1 MKSFLRRC
9 CDSKRECM
17 TYIVMFLWIFMGIL
31 GFKYEADFNHIAA
44 YFLSLTGFIM
54 SYIFGESY
62 RKSND
67 TSIFMSGPTSK
78 RELVTYATI
87 LLWSAVGTWGII
99 DMHDL
104 IALSAYF
111 AALTPFVGS
120 YIISESV
127 RAEDNSHDEIK
138 QLNS

>member
-87 LLWSAVGTWGII
+87 LL
-99 DMHDL
+99 
-104 IALSAYF
+104 
-111 AALTPFVGS
+111 
-120 YIISESV
+120 
-127 RAEDNSHDEIK
+127 
-138 QLNS
+138 